1 MYTEHNYNNELYHH
15 GIKGM
20 KWGVRRFQ
28 NVDGSYTGAG
38 KRRYGYIS
46 DDDRVPYAKKHRVLR
61 GVRSAYKRT
70 PEEKEYGAKEDARAY
85 KYNKPGESGWKG
97 AARAAGAKIKPKAS
111 RQLASAKRYSQ
122 RHSTAGIVV
131 RQAGKS
137 VLQGMGVGL
146 AATPVYMLAG
156 PAAPVVA
163 VGASVVGG
171 ILSAN
176 NLAKAGTSIGYKYGL
191 DKKIKIKG

>member
-1 MYTEHNYNNELYHH
+1 MYTEKDYNDSLCHH
-15 GIKGM
+15 GIKGQ

-28 NVDGSYTGAG
+28 NADGSYTGVG
-38 KRRYGYIS
+38 KNRYGIKGS
-46 DDDRVPYAKKHRVLR
+46 RKSF
-61 GVRSAYKRT
+61 RSRLDARTEAEKR
-70 PEEKEYGAKEDARAY
+70 EGAREDAVAY
-85 KYNKPGESGWKG
+85 KYNKPNESGWKG
-97 AARAAGAKIKPKAS
+97 MARAAGAKIKPKAS
-111 RQLASAKRYSQ
+111 RQLATAKRYSQ

-137 VLQGMGVGL
+137 VLQGMAVGL

-156 PAAPVVA
+156 PAAPAVA

-191 DKKIKIKG
+191 DKKIKG